1 MLRSCY
7 FVMIEPSEEEELIE
21 FLYEDTSFILDEKE
35 ELLVW
40 IKQIVAAHQFNLTNL
55 TYIFCSDDYLQKIN
69 QEFLSKDYF
78 TDIITFDNSDVAES
92 IEGDIFISI
101 DRVREN
107 ALDRALPLRD
117 ELHRVIIHGVLHLLG
132 HTDKDLLS
140 QTAMRHKED
149 SCLTLRQ
156 F

>member
-1 MLRSCY
+1 MEHL
-7 FVMIEPSEEEELIE
+7 EEDPLIE
-21 FLYEDTSFILDEKE
+21 FLYEDTSFVLDEHD
-35 ELLVW
+35 ELIDW
-40 IKQIVAAHQFNLTNL
+40 IKQIVDAHQFALTSL
-55 TYIFCSDDYLQKIN
+55 TYIFCSDEYLQKVN
-69 QEFLSKDYF
+69 QEFLNKDYY
-78 TDIITFDNSDVAES
+78 TDIITFDNSDVADS
-92 IEGDIFISI
+92 IEGDVFISV

-107 ALDRALPLRD
+107 AQERDLPFRD

-149 SCLTLRQ
+149 SCLTLRS

>member
-1 MLRSCY
+1 M
-7 FVMIEPSEEEELIE
+7 PTSEESTIE
-21 FLYEDTSFILDEKE
+21 FLYEDTSFVLDEQE
-35 ELLVW
+35 ELIRW
-40 IKQIVAAHQFNLTNL
+40 INEVVAAHQFELVNL
-55 TYIFCSDDYLQKIN
+55 TYIFCSDAYLQRIN
-69 QEFLSKDYF
+69 QEFLSKDYY
-78 TDIITFDNSDVAES
+78 TDIITFDNSDVADAV
-92 IEGDIFISI
+92 EGDIFISI

-107 ALDRALPLRD
+107 AAERSIPFRD

-140 QTAMRHKED
+140 QTAMRHRED

>member
-1 MLRSCY
+1 MQL
-7 FVMIEPSEEEELIE
+7 SEDEALIE
-21 FLYEDTSFILDEKE
+21 FLYEDTPFVLDEQE
-35 ELLVW
+35 ELVAW
-40 IKQIVAAHQFNLTNL
+40 VNQVIVAHQFTLVNL
-55 TYIFCSDDYLQKIN
+55 TYIFCSDEYLQQVN
-69 QEFLSKDYF
+69 QEFLNKDYF
-78 TDIITFDNSDVAES
+78 TDIITFDNSDVADS

-107 ALDRALPLRD
+107 AAERSIPFRD

-149 SCLTLRQ
+149 SCLTLRS

>member
-1 MLRSCY
+1 MMANL
-7 FVMIEPSEEEELIE
+7 EDDPLIE
-21 FLYEDTSFILDEKE
+21 FLYEDTSFVLDEQE
-35 ELLVW
+35 ELINW
-40 IKQIVAAHQFNLTNL
+40 INQIIHTHQFTLTSL
-55 TYIFCSDDYLQKIN
+55 TYIFCSDTYLQRVN
-69 QEFLSKDYF
+69 QEFLNKDYF

-92 IEGDIFISI
+92 IEGDVFISV

-107 ALDRALPLRD
+107 ALEHTMPFRD

-149 SCLTLRQ
+149 SCLTLRH

>member
-1 MLRSCY
+1 MTTPDES
-7 FVMIEPSEEEELIE
+7 LIE
-21 FLYEDTSFILDEKE
+21 FLYEDTNFVLDEQN
-35 ELLVW
+35 ELIRW
-40 IKQIVAAHQFNLTNL
+40 INQITDAHQFNLVSL
-55 TYIFCSDDYLQKIN
+55 TYIFCSDAYLQQIN
-69 QEFLSKDYF
+69 QEFLNKDYF
-78 TDIITFDNSDVAES
+78 TDIITFDNSDVADS
-92 IEGDIFISI
+92 IEGDVFVSV

-107 ALDRALPLRD
+107 AQDRSLPFRD

-149 SCLTLRQ
+149 SCLTMRH

>member
-1 MLRSCY
+1 MNH
-7 FVMIEPSEEEELIE
+7 PEEDSLIE
-21 FLYEDTSFILDEKE
+21 FLYEDTSFILDDKE
-35 ELLVW
+35 ELILW
-40 IKQIVAAHQFNLTNL
+40 INQIVEAHQFSLVNL
-55 TYIFCSDDYLQKIN
+55 TYIFCSDNYLQQVN
-69 QEFLSKDYF
+69 QEFLNKDYY
-78 TDIITFDNSDVAES
+78 TDIITFDNSDVADS
-92 IEGDIFISI
+92 IEGDVFISV

-107 ALDRALPLRD
+107 ALDRSITFRD

-149 SCLTLRQ
+149 SCLTLRR